1 MKKIF
6 FTNFKEI
13 ISKNNREKIYQYIKE
28 FVEKED
34 LSFDEKYNFLLYI
47 FYEIHTEWISLP
59 KLEELYIGIKK
70 KNFGYEHEQF
80 SSIRQ
85 SFREEEDFIMNPP
98 IIEEGVIECK
108 KCKSKRTFSFNKQ
121 TRSSDEA
128 VTVFVRCVDCGI
140 QFRM

>member
-13 ISKNNREKIYQYIKE
+13 ISKNNREKI